1 MADLLMEDSEDE
13 AELVC
18 TKEAMRWAPVQA
30 ARKSQGKHISSMNVL
45 HSVLERI
52 GAISVLACAHMC
64 WQLSALNFNFDRSD
78 RPV

>member
-1 MADLLMEDSEDE
+1 MMPHICKKFCATRGACMADLLMEDSEDE
-13 AELVC
+13 AKLVC

-52 GAISVLACAHMC
+52 GAIGVLA
-64 WQLSALNFNFDRSD
+64 
-78 RPV
+78 